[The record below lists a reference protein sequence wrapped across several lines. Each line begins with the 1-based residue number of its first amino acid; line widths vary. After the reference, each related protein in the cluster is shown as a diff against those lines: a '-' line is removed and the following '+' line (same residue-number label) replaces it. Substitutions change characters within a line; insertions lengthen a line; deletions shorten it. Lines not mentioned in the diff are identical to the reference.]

1 MKRNYTAIL
10 RLIGFNFPLNL
21 VVFNPDTS
29 SCIKHVKWSKRGA
42 DVSELRPHQM
52 SGNLIIGG
60 YWVTGR
66 WLNSIRWRV
75 AGEFFHRKKKSP
87 LHLLVPP
94 FTPHLWSEKR
104 RASCYR
110 RPNSRFGLPTGCCRR
125 LCCSNCFHRKS
136 EIVLFHA
143 DEKKNSA
150 EFELGI
156 RAGLD
161 WKKEKIVGI
170 SIGFPLIRF
179 GEKWI
184 SARRV
189 DHRARQVDTC

>member
-21 VVFNPDTS
+21 VVFNPETS

-75 AGEFFHRKKKSP
+75 AGEFFHRKKV
-87 LHLLVPP
+87 HC
-94 FTPHLWSEKR
+94 TP
-104 RASCYR
+104 
-110 RPNSRFGLPTGCCRR
+110 
-125 LCCSNCFHRKS
+125 
-136 EIVLFHA
+136 FHA
-143 DEKKNSA
+143 AFVIRNTTSVLLPAAKQPIRVTHRMLPPTLLLKLFPPKK
-150 EFELGI
+150 
-156 RAGLD
+156 
-161 WKKEKIVGI
+161 
-170 SIGFPLIRF
+170 
-179 GEKWI
+179 
-184 SARRV
+184 
-189 DHRARQVDTC
+189 

>member
-21 VVFNPDTS
+21 VVFNPETS

-75 AGEFFHRKKKSP
+75 AGEFFHRKKV
-87 LHLLVPP
+87 HC
-94 FTPHLWSEKR
+94 TP
-104 RASCYR
+104 
-110 RPNSRFGLPTGCCRR
+110 
-125 LCCSNCFHRKS
+125 
-136 EIVLFHA
+136 FHA
-143 DEKKNSA
+143 AFVIRNTTSVLLPAGQTADSGYPQDAAADFVAQIVSTEKVKSSCSM
-150 EFELGI
+150 
-156 RAGLD
+156 RM
-161 WKKEKIVGI
+161 KKKQ
-170 SIGFPLIRF
+170 
-179 GEKWI
+179 
-184 SARRV
+184 RRI
-189 DHRARQVDTC
+189 

>member
-21 VVFNPDTS
+21 VVFNPETS

-75 AGEFFHRKKKSP
+75 AGEFSPQKKKSP

-94 FTPHLWSEKR
+94 FTPHL
-104 RASCYR
+104 
-110 RPNSRFGLPTGCCRR
+110 
-125 LCCSNCFHRKS
+125 
-136 EIVLFHA
+136 
-143 DEKKNSA
+143 
-150 EFELGI
+150 
-156 RAGLD
+156 
-161 WKKEKIVGI
+161 
-170 SIGFPLIRF
+170 
-179 GEKWI
+179 
-184 SARRV
+184 
-189 DHRARQVDTC
+189 

>member
-21 VVFNPDTS
+21 VVFNPETS

-75 AGEFFHRKKKSP
+75 AGEFFHRKKKFHCTSWFP
-87 LHLLVPP
+87 LSRRICDPKYDERLV
-94 FTPHLWSEKR
+94 TGG
-104 RASCYR
+104 
-110 RPNSRFGLPTGCCRR
+110 PNSRFGLPTGCCRR

-143 DEKKNSA
+143 DEKK
-150 EFELGI
+150 
-156 RAGLD
+156 
-161 WKKEKIVGI
+161 KKQ
-170 SIGFPLIRF
+170 
-179 GEKWI
+179 
-184 SARRV
+184 RRI
-189 DHRARQVDTC
+189 